1 MSIEEANSLATHDQ
15 ANCFPTVE
23 SSSGK
28 TGTGIGTK
36 TTTTVTLNNISTSSA
51 TKKAGQFKCV
61 GAIRKAGFLSVKKW
75 IVKRRQTIE
84 LARKQGWKRYW
95 VCLRGTALLFHSV
108 VDKKYN
114 KIGETTNYEDD
125 CNTIDL
131 LTWLQA
137 NCAGQTHMLAEN
149 FCFMQKDENHQISQE
164 ELVRN
169 MSQCYI
175 EKEPRHLIIIEGA
188 IAQPIPEHPKR
199 DHVFCLSTAFGDAYL
214 FQSSCQMES
223 ENWISAIHNA
233 CAASIARDLTR
244 DEAIKL
250 FETKIRHLELEAEK
264 KIFLRQRLESRLTS
278 MSSMSHITTASLS
291 NIPLNQNDDSFDALV
306 GKTNNDKTNDD
317 GHTQKK
323 ITMRSLLYRLNQ
335 QLLALETYIEQV
347 HCEVYQ
353 LRCYLSSCGAQHVF
367 YQTIQNLNQTS
378 PAFLSI
384 DLPHPRSLLM
394 HVSKPT
400 KILLIELGVFTVSSF
415 HAYVHARQGI
425 ADKILHRIQQSSQAS
440 NETSPLKL
448 KIGSHSISD
457 NFLSKGENVELE
469 CDTEKLINLSNLKVV
484 SIKVLKKLIYSI
496 RRDSVENEQENNNE
510 LASSLKPESDDL
522 YSVKDDEDYIVINL
536 KLHSNSCSISII
548 KQLLSIINPNSF
560 ELDHLNYHLQFQ
572 VTKNDGDNNNNS
584 NNKNTV
590 DKGSGAVYV
599 VKRRETLSDWLNFE
613 HLELMEKIIF
623 RIELTRRR
631 VDEEASPFG
640 ISIGA
645 QLFTTKVDNILNV
658 YCSYIEWG
666 SVADKAG
673 LKDEDE
679 LLMINGVPVM
689 DLDMMFIECMIQDES
704 KLRLVV
710 RSSRS
715 VSPTN
720 AVLLDKSTWKPFD
733 DKDNGGGGDDDNE
746 EEDRDGKHRGNLKHD
761 SGFSGKTGGLQNN
774 RVASDGSQIISD
786 EYISSLVCPPPPSQS
801 DAFLRINP
809 TLLRQ
814 NSYLT
819 GENLGTNRF
828 DALDVPSRIEKQL
841 TPGLTVSTTIPSLKN
856 EQQGYLSPNTK
867 SEQILTDDDYQIKSG
882 FEEILENNDKED
894 KLKSILV
901 EQKGLERFNNSSS
914 MDLAGKLLRKTAQ
927 LTQLLGKNP
936 VESWN
941 DALDKDEVVDIQ
953 QAQSNDRDI
962 KTDLNSVERLR
973 KAILELFE
981 TEYAYI
987 RHLETI
993 CDHYM
998 SPLEGISFLN
1008 IPELKQL
1015 NQNIINLLALQK
1027 SFFGSLTG
1035 GIWIKFETMNILKS
1049 GDEFEKLNQI
1059 VQQLDLFKSTDDF
1072 QPLLSSLTQVFS
1084 DEAEKFKTYAS
1095 YCASYS
1101 RLQKLLHPKRLQG
1114 SNLPTSLIASVPN
1127 ALDTFLGSSSFGT
1140 STNISGNNN
1149 SSQHRE
1155 FLKPLGSFITMSS
1168 NNNDLNNSQLKQL
1181 SEFLGHL
1188 DSSSSSASLSLPKS
1202 SSGTSE
1208 QQADSDQSQKKAGK
1222 NLSRLGSFQKSVHQ
1236 QNFESYLIKPIQ
1248 RIVKYPM
1255 LLNSIAISAHAF
1267 VGGELNRNLFNSVKQ
1282 MEAITSYVNDTQRVH
1297 DEYSIIFDH
1306 IERQFLEQRANLAKV
1321 HRNSTIL
1328 ASTIHQPSINL
1339 SLEQLLYFGTVDWLN
1354 INEFT
1359 SKVKKDMNLTQVLFV
1374 FNSCVVFICKEQM
1387 RSTKAKKLSNNSS
1400 SNSGGGGGVGVG
1412 SAGGNQTS
1420 LVNNTNNN
1428 SSKFFPKRNSDF
1440 NEAIRY
1446 QSVIP
1451 VSEVQVRSASNTS
1464 KNGARGYQWELFRCS
1479 AVNSNSSLL
1488 TKTSGKRSSAG
1499 KVYLLS
1505 STTTESRNAFLRKIR
1520 FIIRESVRNMNLP
1533 LARSPSSKSL
1543 TPKKLSSPSSGGGT
1557 NTNSSCS
1564 TSFSPV
1570 CNNGDHHHR
1579 HHHDCKDLKDDED
1592 DCDQFNDQVDSNYT
1606 TSIEVNN

>member
-1 MSIEEANSLATHDQ
+1 MSIEEANGLAAHDQ
-15 ANCFPTVE
+15 ASCFPTVGLDD
-23 SSSGK
+23 SK
-28 TGTGIGTK
+28 TGTGIGIGKK
-36 TTTTVTLNNISTSSA
+36 TTTAVTLNNISTSSA

-75 IVKRRQTIE
+75 ILKRRQTIE

-95 VCLRGTALLFHSV
+95 VCLRGTTLLFHSV

-114 KIGETTNYEDD
+114 KLGEAANYEDD
-125 CNTIDL
+125 CNIIDL

-137 NCAGQTHMLAEN
+137 NCAGQTHMLSEN
-149 FCFMQKDENHQISQE
+149 FCFTQKGENDQISQE
-164 ELVRN
+164 ELLRN

-278 MSSMSHITTASLS
+278 MSSMSHITAASLS
-291 NIPLNQNDDSFDALV
+291 NIPLNQNDDSFDTLV

-353 LRCYLSSCGAQHVF
+353 LRCYLSSCGAQHAF
-367 YQTIQNLNQTS
+367 YQATQNSNQTS

-400 KILLIELGVFTVSSF
+400 KLLLIELGVFTVSSF

-425 ADKILHRIQQSSQAS
+425 ADKILQKIQQSSQAS
-440 NETSPLKL
+440 NEASPVKL

-469 CDTEKLINLSNLKVV
+469 SDTEKLINLSNLKVV
-484 SIKVLKKLIYSI
+484 GIKVLKKLIYNI
-496 RRDSVENEQENNNE
+496 RRDSIENEQENNNK
-510 LASSLKPESDDL
+510 LLSSLKPESDDL
-522 YSVKDDEDYIVINL
+522 YSVNDDEDYVIINL

-548 KQLLSIINPNSF
+548 KQLLSIIDPNF
-560 ELDHLNYHLQFQ
+560 CELDHLNYHLQFQ
-572 VTKNDGDNNNNS
+572 VTKSDGDNNNN
-584 NNKNTV
+584 NNNNNTV

-631 VDEEASPFG
+631 LDEEASPFG

-645 QLFTTKVDNILNV
+645 QLFTTKADNILNV

-715 VSPTN
+715 ECPTN
-720 AVLLDKSTWKPFD
+720 AVLLDKFTWKPFD
-733 DKDNGGGGDDDNE
+733 DKDNGDDDD
-746 EEDRDGKHRGNLKHD
+746 EEDRDGKRRGNLKHD
-761 SGFSGKTGGLQNN
+761 SGYNGKAEGLQNT

-801 DAFLRINP
+801 NAFLRTNP

-819 GENLGTNRF
+819 SENLGKNRL
-828 DALDVPSRIEKQL
+828 DALDDTNRIEKQL
-841 TPGLTVSTTIPSLKN
+841 TPGLTVSTTIPSLIN

-867 SEQILTDDDYQIKSG
+867 SEQILTDDEYQIKSG
-882 FEEILENNDKED
+882 FEENIENNDKEG
-894 KLKSILV
+894 KVKSDLV
-901 EQKGLERFNNSSS
+901 EQKSLERFNNSSS
-914 MDLAGKLLRKTAQ
+914 MDLASQLLRKTAQ

-936 VESWN
+936 VETWN
-941 DALDKDEVVDIQ
+941 DALEKDGVVNIQ
-953 QAQSNDRDI
+953 QAQSTYRDI

-998 SPLEGISFLN
+998 SPLQGISFLN

-1015 NQNIINLLALQK
+1015 NQNIIDLLALQK
-1027 SFFGSLTG
+1027 SFFGKLTG
-1035 GIWIKFETMNILKS
+1035 GIWTKLDTMNALKS

-1084 DEAEKFKTYAS
+1084 GEAEKFKTYAY

-1114 SNLPTSLIASVPN
+1114 PNLPTSLIATVPN
-1127 ALDTFLGSSSFGT
+1127 ALDTFLGSNSFGT
-1140 STNISGNNN
+1140 STNISGNSN

-1155 FLKPLGSFITMSS
+1155 FLKPLGSFITMNS

-1188 DSSSSSASLSLPKS
+1188 DSSSSSASLSLPKT

-1208 QQADSDQSQKKAGK
+1208 QQVNSDQNQKKGGK
-1222 NLSRLGSFQKSVHQ
+1222 NLLRLGSFQKSVHQ

-1267 VGGELNRNLFNSVKQ
+1267 VGDDLSRDLFNSVKQ

-1306 IERQFLEQRANLAKV
+1306 IERQFLEQRANLAKI

-1328 ASTIHQPSINL
+1328 ASTIHQPSIKL
-1339 SLEQLLYFGTVDWLN
+1339 GIEQLLYFGTVDWLN

-1374 FNSCVVFICKEQM
+1374 FNSCVVFICKEQT
-1387 RSTKAKKLSNNSS
+1387 RSTKAKKLSNNVTSS
-1400 SNSGGGGGVGVG
+1400 GTSSVGVG
-1412 SAGGNQTS
+1412 GGNQTS
-1420 LVNNTNNN
+1420 LVNTNNN
-1428 SSKFFPKRNSDF
+1428 SSRYFPKRNSDF
-1440 NEAIRY
+1440 NESIRY

-1451 VSEVQVRSASNTS
+1451 VSEVQVRSASNIS
-1464 KNGARGYQWELFRCS
+1464 KNVVRGYQWELFRCS

-1488 TKTSGKRSSAG
+1488 TKASSKRNSAG

-1570 CNNGDHHHR
+1570 CTSGENHHR
-1579 HHHDCKDLKDDED
+1579 HHHHHCKDLKDDEN

-1606 TSIEVNN
+1606 TSIEVKN